1 MARAPNSPP
10 QPAFPGFPAFRSNV
24 TYVPIQFFTVV
35 LPYSTRGTVRIV
47 GYVLRKILGWVNEQG
62 EPTCEQLQ
70 FTYRELVEQAGLS
83 RAGVAVALQEAL
95 KNHFLRCLQTPPPDP
110 KESPKCSWVYGLCW
124 DTTGGYTDNPA
135 IFQGFHYSEAAVFEE
150 ADGTSAVRRA
160 RSARKNIPNAFFD
173 YLLPNERLSVI
184 RVVGALLFY
193 SIQWGPGG
201 ERRVPV
207 SKSIT
212 ELSHLT
218 QLSRQHVHEAVQ
230 EARQRGYIELVDPGC
245 FDPKAGQN
253 SRPAT
258 YGIRWMTSPAAARA
272 AATVPAGTL
281 LPESSVQIGERTKG
295 EEFRKVNGAPVQ
307 KGERTEFRK
316 VNGEAF
322 KKVNDISIKTESKT
336 KQTAAEGA
344 GAMTGAPDFA
354 AAVALLVKQGFDKPA
369 ARHLAQQRS
378 LEVIQRQI
386 EWMPFRTATKNR
398 LGMLRKAIEE
408 NWLKPEGAAS
418 AVPTAGEALARLFA
432 AHYYGAYHGLSGPAQ
447 TEPFPKD
454 LQAAGQFVA
463 GLLELRR
470 DENLVPEWGRQF
482 GQLMRAK
489 HQGDPKAKPN
499 LSYALTL
506 YGGLFLSQR
515 QREAAAHRKKAL
527 GTAKE
532 RHQAA
537 FYVRY
542 EDYLRQTEIAL
553 QKADAAL
560 YAAFLEHRGETRQR
574 MNGGLFLAS
583 ADTLAKFES
592 ERSRLLCFAEFL
604 HRHPEHP
611 VLDFWEWDARL
622 NPQRF
627 GSGHPSRPSG
637 SEEARA

>member
-35 LPYSTRGTVRIV
+35 VPHSLRGTVRIV
-47 GYVLRKILGWVNEQG
+47 GYVLRQILGWVNEQG

-70 FTYRELVEQAGLS
+70 FTYRELSE
-83 RAGVAVALQEAL
+83 RAGVGLERIGEALQEAV
-95 KNHFLRCLQTPPPDP
+95 KNHFLRCLRTPQPDQAGQAAQSGLY
-110 KESPKCSWVYGLCW
+110 ELCW
-124 DTTGGYTDNPA
+124 DRTGPYTDNPA
-135 IFQGFHYSEAAVFEE
+135 EFRGFFHGESALVEE
-150 ADGTSAVRRA
+150 GDGPATVRRA
-160 RSARKNIPNAFFD
+160 KAARKNIPNVFFD
-173 YLLPNERLSVI
+173 VLLRQERLSVI

-193 SIQWGPGG
+193 SIRWGDGG
-201 ERRVPV
+201 ERRQPV
-207 SKSIT
+207 SYSI
-212 ELSHLT
+212 T
-218 QLSRQHVHEAVQ
+218 QLSRLTRHARRHVHAAIGEAQ
-230 EARQRGYIELVDPGC
+230 ERGYIETVDAGC
-245 FDPKAGQN
+245 FDAAAGQH
-253 SRPAT
+253 SRRAT
-258 YGIRWMTSPAAARA
+258 YRIRWAPVEPVGQS
-272 AATVPAGTL
+272 AATGTATETN
-281 LPESSVQIGERTKG
+281 PSARPTERAEKG
-295 EEFRKVNGAPVQ
+295 Y
-307 KGERTEFRK
+307 
-316 VNGEAF
+316 GEACR
-322 KKVNDISIKTESKT
+322 KGARDRAEKGYEKRAEKGNGISIKTESKT
-336 KQTAAEGA
+336 EQTAAEGA

-354 AAVALLVKQGFDKPA
+354 AAVALLVKQGFDEPA
-369 ARHLAQQRS
+369 ARHLAQQCS

-386 EWMPFRTATKNR
+386 EWLPFRTATKNR
-398 LGMLRKAIEE
+398 LGLLRKAIEE
-408 NWLKPEGAAS
+408 NWLKPEGAAR

-553 QKADAAL
+553 QKADSAL
-560 YAAFLEHRGETRQR
+560 YAAYLEHRRETRHR
-574 MNGGLFLAS
+574 MTGGLLLAS
-583 ADTLAKFES
+583 ADTLAKFDS
-592 ERSRLLCFAEFL
+592 ERSRLLCLAEFL
-604 HRHPEHP
+604 HRHPRYP
-611 VLDFWEWDARL
+611 VLDFWEWDAQL

-627 GSGHPSRPSG
+627 GSDQPNRPAG